1 MKIAIIVTTSNRHA
15 SLAIGSVTGLSQ
27 EEVSARLEHGDVL
40 VEGELVANPEIRRR
54 CRDVLAV
61 LGAFHIT
68 PEIYR
73 LEPDGKTL
81 RRSEE
86 NRICVTTVERLLA
99 QWQRTTLAH

>member
-1 MKIAIIVTTSNRHA
+1 MKIAIVVTTSNLSA
-15 SLAIGSVTGLSQ
+15 SVAIGGIVGLSQ
-27 EEVSARLEHGDVL
+27 EEVLTRLQRGDVL
-40 VEGELVANPEIRRR
+40 LEGELVANPEIRRR

-73 LEPDGKTL
+73 VEPDGKTL
-81 RRSEE
+81 RKSEE

-99 QWQRTTLAH
+99 QWQRTTLSH